1 VFDQPVSG
9 PTFLRNVL
17 DFGRELRREGMTAD
31 LAAVLDYARALELV
45 DIGDREEVRAAG
57 AGLFVRR
64 REEIEP
70 YDRAFT
76 RFWRRRL
83 RLVQSDAPPPPT
95 PPEEGPEGHSAGES
109 DSAQI
114 AESEAQTGGEAPD
127 GPPAVTM
134 SPDSWSAAESLR
146 HKAFERMTAAEL
158 REAERAIDRMRPVLP
173 MRRTRRWELGR
184 RGPLLAPREML
195 RRNLSAGGDLVEWVW
210 RRPRKRPRSVVL
222 ICDISGSMERHS
234 RLLLRFGHAMARAGI
249 RMEAFAFG
257 TRLTRIT
264 PMLRRRDPDSAL
276 REVSEAV
283 GDWSGGTRIGYA
295 FREFNQEWAR
305 RVLRTS
311 GIIIVVSDG
320 WDRGDP
326 SLVGTETE
334 RLQRNSHLLVWLNPL
349 AGSSGYRPLAQGMA
363 AAFPFIDRFLPCH
376 DLQSLQHVAS
386 VLAEQAFA
394 QAPATVPTPPLPSNS
409 YRTIPS

>member
-1 VFDQPVSG
+1 
-9 PTFLRNVL
+9 
-17 DFGRELRREGMTAD
+17 
-31 LAAVLDYARALELV
+31 
-45 DIGDREEVRAAG
+45 
-57 AGLFVRR
+57 
-64 REEIEP
+64 
-70 YDRAFT
+70 
-76 RFWRRRL
+76 
-83 RLVQSDAPPPPT
+83 
-95 PPEEGPEGHSAGES
+95 
-109 DSAQI
+109 
-114 AESEAQTGGEAPD
+114 
-127 GPPAVTM
+127 
-134 SPDSWSAAESLR
+134 
-146 HKAFERMTAAEL
+146 
-158 REAERAIDRMRPVLP
+158 
-173 MRRTRRWELGR
+173 
-184 RGPLLAPREML
+184 ML